1 MINGFSIVNFF
12 LTILKLIE
20 WSIFI
25 RVILSF
31 VHISRDNALVDSI
44 YLITDYI
51 MYPAKILLGMFGLDR
66 SIIDWV
72 TISNIDI
79 SSNYWIIDNRIG
91 LK

>member
-66 SIIDWV
+66 GIIDWSPLI
-72 TISNIDI
+72 TLIFLQ
-79 SSNYWIIDNRIG
+79 IIGSLIVG
-91 LK
+91 LV

>member
-31 VHISRDNALVDSI
+31 VRISRDNALVDSI

-51 MYPAKILLGMFGLDR
+51 MYPAKKLLNMFGLDR
-66 SIIDWV
+66 GIIDWSPLI
-72 TISNIDI
+72 TLIFLQ
-79 SSNYWIIDNRIG
+79 IIGSLIVG
-91 LK
+91 LV

>member
-25 RVILSF
+25 RVILLLF
-31 VHISRDNALVDSI
+31 TYQEYNALVDSI

-51 MYPAKILLGMFGLDR
+51 MYPAKKLLNMFGL
-66 SIIDWV
+66 V
-72 TISNIDI
+72 
-79 SSNYWIIDNRIG
+79 
-91 LK
+91 

>member
-20 WSIFI
+20 WSILI

-51 MYPAKILLGMFGLDR
+51 MYPKKKLLNMFGLDR
-66 SIIDWV
+66 GIIDWSPLI
-72 TISNIDI
+72 TLIFLQ
-79 SSNYWIIDNRIG
+79 IIGSLIIG
-91 LK
+91 LI

>member
-31 VHISRDNALVDSI
+31 VHVSRDNALVDSI

-66 SIIDWV
+66 SIIDWSPLV
-72 TISNIDI
+72 TLIFLQ
-79 SSNYWIIDNRIG
+79 IIGSLIIG
-91 LK
+91 LI